1 MAILVRGGLPVGQ
14 QLAQAAIVDPLLH
27 HPARQQQEPAS
38 RLGRAEQGRAA
49 DGGEIALHRDLA
61 PLSPAPEIPM
71 LALTALAA
79 DEAVVTGQLI
89 GMDGLAMLRQ
99 VGGGGD
105 QQGLVRQQVAGMQ
118 AAVGRAPDA
127 NGHVH
132 VVGIEIHQPVV
143 ELDLDP
149 DPGVAG

>member
-1 MAILVRGGLPVGQ
+1 
-14 QLAQAAIVDPLLH
+14 
-27 HPARQQQEPAS
+27 
-38 RLGRAEQGRAA
+38 
-49 DGGEIALHRDLA
+49 
-61 PLSPAPEIPM
+61 M

-132 VVGIEIHQPVV
+132 VVGIENHQPVL

-149 DPGVAG
+149 DPGVTG